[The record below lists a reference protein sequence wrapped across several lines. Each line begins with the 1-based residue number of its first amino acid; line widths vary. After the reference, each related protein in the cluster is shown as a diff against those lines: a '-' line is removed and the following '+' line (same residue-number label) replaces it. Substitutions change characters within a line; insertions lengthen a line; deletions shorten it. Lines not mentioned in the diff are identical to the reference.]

1 MALLAESVRVLAETT
16 ILVGPPNVDSI
27 RPRGVMA
34 RCGVSGVNLTPLAR
48 YARSMKAHLDADL
61 LPMLFPMYTVPLETL
76 LKMTKAEPHEELKAQ
91 GVLVEFERHRGQAA
105 FVSHQ
110 WVSRD
115 HPDPEFKQMRV
126 LQDALKEMMG
136 SLKSI
141 PVNPVTEVAEGNV
154 KPIPTSRILS
164 EPLFF
169 WYDYFSC
176 PQKERLR
183 LSMGQNPVSNSGRS
197 LMDAINSIPAYVS
210 KSAFFLALV
219 PVVENPSKTN
229 LITTLTWQARGWC
242 RLERT
247 CRELSQED
255 SWIIVKGARDLE
267 VIGSMSASLR
277 AGSGP
282 VGDGIFTVA
291 KDRFKLGPVLMTALK
306 SKMLSLLK
314 AQDLAGYRAFLN
326 QQPLLFRGLD
336 VNFFDPLGLG
346 EDQMGLD
353 SSELTQ
359 FFHQNGFRSVR
370 ETDSGG
376 WSPLHYAAL
385 NGNPS
390 LVQDLLEGQAD
401 PNQGSKKVHPS
412 LGHAAGTPP
421 LSIACLF
428 KNNEAARLLISA
440 KAKVTNGMLIHP
452 PFICACTANNT
463 QAIELLCGAG
473 CNPRHINIFGVSPM
487 ETAAYYGGLEAM
499 EELLRSASASDL
511 DPTAALYN
519 AVFGGGGSE
528 VVHRL
533 VELRADVNAQT
544 DDHWKRT
551 KLMRAVYSLTVLQ
564 HRIHKVCL
572 A

>member
-1 MALLAESVRVLAETT
+1 MAC
-16 ILVGPPNVDSI
+16 
-27 RPRGVMA
+27 
-34 RCGVSGVNLTPLAR
+34 CGVSGVNLTPLAR

-61 LPMLFPMYTVPLETL
+61 LPMRFPMYTVPLETL

-115 HPDPEFKQMRV
+115 HSDPEFKQMRV

-176 PQKERLR
+176 PQKERVR

-219 PVVENPSKTN
+219 PVLENPSKTN

-247 CRELSQED
+247 CRELSQEH

-277 AGSGP
+277 GGSGP
-282 VGDGIFTVA
+282 VGDGIFSVA
-291 KDRFKLGPVLMTALK
+291 KDRFKLGPVLMIALK
-306 SKMLSLLK
+306 RKMLSLLK
-314 AQDLAGYRAFLN
+314 AQDLVGYRAFLN

-359 FFHQNGFRSVR
+359 RSGDWQWWLV
-370 ETDSGG
+370 
-376 WSPLHYAAL
+376 A
-385 NGNPS
+385 PS
-390 LVQDLLEGQAD
+390 LRCPKWEPLVGSRSAGGSGRSQPKQQESSSEPRACCRDPASFHRLPFQEQRGRPAPDLGQGQGHQWDAD
-401 PNQGSKKVHPS
+401 SPSIHLCMHCQQYTCHWAFVRCWLQPTAHQHFWCKSHGNCCLLWRIGSY
-412 LGHAAGTPP
+412 GGTPKICKCQWPRFPRP
-421 LSIACLF
+421 LF
-428 KNNEAARLLISA
+428 
-440 KAKVTNGMLIHP
+440 T
-452 PFICACTANNT
+452 
-463 QAIELLCGAG
+463 
-473 CNPRHINIFGVSPM
+473 
-487 ETAAYYGGLEAM
+487 
-499 EELLRSASASDL
+499 
-511 DPTAALYN
+511 N

-528 VVHRL
+528 VVHCL